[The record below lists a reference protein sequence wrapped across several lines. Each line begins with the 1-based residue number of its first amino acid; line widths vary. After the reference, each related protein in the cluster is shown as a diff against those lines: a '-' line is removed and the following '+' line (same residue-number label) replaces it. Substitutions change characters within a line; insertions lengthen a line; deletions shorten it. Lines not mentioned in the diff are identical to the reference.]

1 MHVHQH
7 VTLTR
12 ADSAAGA
19 GRFNLVLTSAPY
31 CPPSA
36 HPEKQPDLP
45 DVAYIEQLTSAL
57 YLEKRTDVHHYL
69 EVMNRLSAEA
79 VTPVGTVRFLK
90 QIIRET

>member
-1 MHVHQH
+1 M
-7 VTLTR
+7 
-12 ADSAAGA
+12 
-19 GRFNLVLTSAPY
+19 
-31 CPPSA
+31 
-36 HPEKQPDLP
+36 
-45 DVAYIEQLTSAL
+45 AYIEQLTSAL